1 MEKETLTRKE
11 LYDLVWSLPL
21 LTLSR
26 KYAISDVGLRKICVK
41 MEIPLPKA
49 GLWQK
54 LQFNKKTNQPKLPV
68 NYNGDKEVTLSLRTE
83 EMKNIAVTPSP
94 SKILQQQIEQEM
106 KPALSVP
113 EKLSNPDKLIVAA
126 RESLNKKD
134 RYEHNGLASCERGE
148 LDIRVARPNIPRALR
163 FMDTLIKALRKRG
176 HDIEVKNDK
185 TYVRIDGQE
194 IEIRFREKLKKEIVK
209 ATHYDSTAYRPTGIL
224 AFQIG
229 TYHDKEWKDGTIL
242 IEEMLSKIIVKLELI
257 AQEQN
262 ERELYWK
269 REREI
274 RDEQERIR
282 KEHEKRK
289 ENDLLNF
296 KNTLLKSSRWHK
308 AVNLRNYIDEVE
320 AKAKAENK
328 LNDEL
333 QSWLAWARGK
343 ADWYDPFTE
352 SPDELLQ
359 DIDRET
365 LEAIKKPYS
374 FSW

>member
-1 MEKETLTRKE
+1 MEKETLTRNE
-11 LYDLVWSLPL
+11 LYDLVWSVPL

-26 KYAISDVGLRKICVK
+26 KYAISDVGLRKICVR

-49 GLWQK
+49 GHWQK
-54 LQFNKKTNQPKLPV
+54 LKFNKKTNQPKLSA
-68 NYNGDKEVTLSLRTE
+68 NYNGDKEVSLSLRTE
-83 EMKNIAVTPSP
+83 EMKNITATPSA

-113 EKLSNPDKLIVAA
+113 EKLSNPDKLIVTA
-126 RESLNKKD
+126 RESLNRKD
-134 RYEHNGLASCERGE
+134 RYEHNGMVSCERGE

-176 HDIEVKNDK
+176 HDIEINNDK
-185 TYVRIDGQE
+185 TYVRIDGQK

-209 ATHYDSTAYRPTGIL
+209 GTHYDSTEYRPTGIL

-229 TYHDKEWKDGTIL
+229 TYHDKEWKDGMIL
-242 IEEMLSKIIVKLELI
+242 IEEMLSKIIAKLELI
-257 AQEQN
+257 AQEQK
-262 ERELYWK
+262 ERELQWK

-320 AKAKAENK
+320 AKAKAKNK

-333 QSWLAWARGK
+333 QSWLAWARRK

-352 SPDELLQ
+352 TTDELLQ

-365 LEAIKKPYS
+365 LEPIKKPYS
-374 FSW
+374 YSW